1 MKRLLAALMT
11 VAVIAPRMVFADEPA
26 QAEAAE
32 AKTLKVLCVG
42 NSFSLNATR
51 YFPAIAKAGGKEL
64 KVVNAS
70 IGGCSI
76 ERHLRHAK
84 LYAENPEDPQG
95 RPYGPSGK
103 LEYGTR
109 SLQQMLES
117 DTWDFVTIQ
126 QSSPL
131 SFKPESFQPF
141 GDELIAIIRAH
152 APQAEVVVHQTWA
165 YREDHKFWG
174 RDDLNTDI
182 MYALIRKSYDTFAEG
197 AKLRLI
203 PSGDAMEAA
212 RRDPAWGSPISG
224 DPPTVNDEKSLHT
237 SDSYHASHKGQY
249 LQGCVWYEFF
259 FGESVIGNSMKPGN
273 LSDEEVATLQ
283 RIAHEVVSEGKRPEP
298 REK

>member
-1 MKRLLAALMT
+1 MKRLFAGLMIAT
-11 VAVIAPRMVFADEPA
+11 LVAPWMSLADEA
-26 QAEAAE
+26 AKTEEAE

-51 YFPAIAKAGGKEL
+51 YLPAIAKAGGKEL

-84 LYAENPEDPQG
+84 IYAKNPEDPQG
-95 RPYGPSGK
+95 RPYGSRGK
-103 LEYGTR
+103 LEYDSK
-109 SLQQMLES
+109 SLQQMLQS
-117 DTWDFVTIQ
+117 DNWDIVTVQ
-126 QSSPL
+126 QASPQ
-131 SFKPESFQPF
+131 SFKPETFQPF

-174 RDDLNTDI
+174 RDDFNTDI

-197 AKLRLI
+197 AGLRLI

-224 DPPTVNDEKSLHT
+224 DPPTVNEAKSLHT

-249 LQGCVWYEFF
+249 LQGLVWYEFL
-259 FGESVIGNSMKPGN
+259 FGESVVGNSMKPRN
-273 LSDEEVATLQ
+273 FSDEEVATLQ

-298 REK
+298 RK